1 MSASVHGAVEIDG
14 FRLRYRVEGEGRPAI
29 VVGSS
34 LYYTRCFSQK
44 LRRQL
49 RIAFMDHRG
58 FAPGNTCS
66 DVAQYQMGHLV
77 EDIER
82 VRQALGCGKIIVI
95 GHSGHGFMALE
106 YARRYP
112 QHVSHLVMLCMGA
125 DYTAAGHAAAERYL
139 ADSVCPERK
148 AALAQ
153 AMAKLPAA
161 IAAAPEKAFVSFCL
175 ATAAKSW
182 FDYNFD
188 AAPLWEG
195 IETNMAMF
203 DHVWGKVIP
212 AMDVAQIAPEI
223 RAPAF
228 LGLGRY
234 DFLVP
239 PAHTWERVRDSFRDL
254 TVRVFERSS
263 HAPML
268 EEPDVF
274 DRELLEWVGSR

>member
-1 MSASVHGAVEIDG
+1 MTESVRGAVEVDG
-14 FRLRYRVEGEGRPAI
+14 LRLPYIVEGEGRPAI

-34 LYYTRCFSQK
+34 LYYARCFSQN
-44 LRRQL
+44 LRRHL

-58 FAPGNTCS
+58 FTPGSSGT
-66 DVAQYQMGHLV
+66 DVTQFGMDRLV
-77 EDIER
+77 ADIER
-82 VRQALGCGKIIVI
+82 LRQQLGFEKVVII
-95 GHSGHGFMALE
+95 GHSGHGFMALD

-125 DYTAAGHAAAERYL
+125 DYTPMGHAAAERYL

-148 AALAQ
+148 AVLA
-153 AMAKLPAA
+153 AGMARLPGM
-161 IAAAPEKAFVSFCL
+161 IEAAPEKAFVSFCL

-182 FDYNFD
+182 FDYRFD

-212 AMDVAQIAPEI
+212 SMDLAALAPKI
-223 RAPAF
+223 SASAF

-239 PAHTWERVRDSFRDL
+239 PAHTWERVRDRFRDL
-254 TVRVFERSS
+254 TVRIFERSS

-268 EEPDVF
+268 EEPEAF
-274 DRELLEWVGSR
+274 DRELLDWIGSR